1 MEYNPF
7 ATGAVEGFMAQQD
20 KNRDKRLQDQDRAAA
35 DADKRR
41 KELENQFN
49 TDITSVREMLAQT
62 TDPQRREAIMRSL
75 QVMKSAYTGASARQ
89 AGLADLFGRQIDLLM
104 KAPSPS
110 EVVTGSAQTEAAG
123 IKAKVDALV
132 SQGFTREQALAAAGV
147 PLREYT
153 PSSTGTSGGGGTV
166 AERMIALKN
175 SGQPM
180 TPEQEA
186 LLEKATGGGD
196 VFEAAFSKK
205 YGKDFGEYY
214 ANLSKEVPQAGV
226 RLQALDTAEKASMQ
240 INDYQ
245 RSAANLGAS
254 TDVIATATDY
264 LGGNGAAVNIMSQKG
279 VQDALKYVN
288 DTKGAISDTE
298 MGLFT
303 SASAGIGKSPEFN
316 KSMMQIAKAIVIR
329 DKQHY
334 EFLTAWMQ
342 KNGRSAESIQQATDL
357 WEGYTNA
364 NVITQIDPVNLTA
377 KLLRPVDEIMADT
390 SYMSMVDTGV
400 PQDTPQLPSGTAL
413 PDAGTAGPVDL
424 NAERILPIP
433 KAEIKPLDYY
443 KNKYGVE

>member
-1 MEYNPF
+1 
-7 ATGAVEGFMAQQD
+7 
-20 KNRDKRLQDQDRAAA
+20 
-35 DADKRR
+35 
-41 KELENQFN
+41 
-49 TDITSVREMLAQT
+49 
-62 TDPQRREAIMRSL
+62 
-75 QVMKSAYTGASARQ
+75 
-89 AGLADLFGRQIDLLM
+89 
-104 KAPSPS
+104 
-110 EVVTGSAQTEAAG
+110 
-123 IKAKVDALV
+123 
-132 SQGFTREQALAAAGV
+132 
-147 PLREYT
+147 
-153 PSSTGTSGGGGTV
+153 
-166 AERMIALKN
+166 
-175 SGQPM
+175 
-180 TPEQEA
+180 
-186 LLEKATGGGD
+186 
-196 VFEAAFSKK
+196 
-205 YGKDFGEYY
+205 
-214 ANLSKEVPQAGV
+214 
-226 RLQALDTAEKASMQ
+226 MQ

-298 MGLFT
+298 MGLFA